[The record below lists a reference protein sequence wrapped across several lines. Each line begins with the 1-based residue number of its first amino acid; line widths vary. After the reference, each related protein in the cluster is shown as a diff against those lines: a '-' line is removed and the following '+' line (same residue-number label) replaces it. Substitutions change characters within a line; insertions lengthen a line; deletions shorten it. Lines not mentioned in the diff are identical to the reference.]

1 MNNYFTDAIIRVD
14 IILLLNALA
23 LSALI
28 ILYTILKKHFLYRR
42 NTALL
47 NIKKNVYELVMSGL
61 KTSKAVCMPLA
72 DEVTPRQFID
82 IETNRDTVFF
92 NKSEQ
97 EAFKACFATPK
108 NLAALEK
115 TASYSRNKWRKI
127 EALLSIGYLNPPDSV
142 KILKKA
148 SLSRDDDIR
157 YFSILALGQIKNGH
171 AASVLI
177 DLIKN
182 NIFPGHKIISI
193 LETFAPEILSAYIDN
208 LLSDKKTEV
217 RLWGLRLLS
226 RLKDPRY
233 TAQASKLMKDPSGD
247 VRVAACQCLGFSK
260 NKDAAKELCSAMKHD
275 TWSVRAAAV
284 KALSELLGKEC
295 MPNVMELITDSSLS
309 VLAAV
314 KAVMIT
320 HINAATPYIDKI
332 LSGDDEMAKRI
343 CSEALE
349 ETGRKETR

>member
-14 IILLLNALA
+14 FILLIAALL
-23 LSALI
+23 LSVLI
-28 ILYTILKKHFLYRR
+28 IFYTILKKSFLYKR

-47 NIKKNVYELVMSGL
+47 NIKKNVYQLVMSGE
-61 KTSKAVCMPLA
+61 KTSKAVCMPFA
-72 DEVTPRQFID
+72 DGVTPRQFID
-82 IETNRDTVFF
+82 VETNRDTVFF

-108 NLAALEK
+108 NMAALEK
-115 TASYSRNKWRKI
+115 TARSSRNKWRKI

-148 SLSRDDDIR
+148 SLSKDDDIR
-157 YFSILALGQIKNGH
+157 YFSIVSLGQIKSGH

-177 DLIKN
+177 DLIKD
-182 NIFPGHKIISI
+182 NIFSGHKLISI
-193 LETFAPEILSAYIDN
+193 LETFPPEILSAYIDN

-226 RLKDPRY
+226 RLRDPQY
-233 TAQASKLMKDPSGD
+233 TAQASKLMKDPSNE
-247 VRVAACQCLGFSK
+247 VRVAACECLGFSK
-260 NKDAAKELCSAMKHD
+260 NKDAADELCSAMKND

-295 MPNVMELITDSSLS
+295 LPKVMELITDSSLS

-314 KAVMIT
+314 KTVMVA
-320 HINAATPYIDKI
+320 HIGAAEPYIDTI
-332 LSGDDEMAKRI
+332 LSGDDKMAKRI

-349 ETGRKETR
+349 ETGRKKAK